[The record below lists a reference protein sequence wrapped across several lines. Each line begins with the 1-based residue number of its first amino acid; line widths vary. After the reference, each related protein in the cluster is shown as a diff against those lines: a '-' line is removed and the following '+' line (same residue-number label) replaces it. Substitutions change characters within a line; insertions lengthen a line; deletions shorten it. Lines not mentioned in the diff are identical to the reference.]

1 MSPRHDYH
9 VRGPV
14 SCSQIIIIFRFT
26 SSMGRDALQF
36 EARRKR
42 TTIQPQPFM
51 ERGWRE
57 REQEVGENSE
67 DETQRG
73 RRKSYSFSSI
83 TSLSLSP
90 WGTGRGGWHPSGSRC
105 RLSSASS
112 SSPLS
117 TTSWGHFSPAN
128 KSLSSLG
135 VKGRQ
140 WEIDREICTLLRKDP
155 LTSDSLCHSQAG
167 QQTTQSPC

>member
-83 TSLSLSP
+83 TSLSI
-90 WGTGRGGWHPSGSRC
+90 
-105 RLSSASS
+105 
-112 SSPLS
+112 
-117 TTSWGHFSPAN
+117 
-128 KSLSSLG
+128 SLG
-135 VKGRQ
+135 DGAWGMAPVRFQVQIIFCLIFLSFINYLLG
-140 WEIDREICTLLRKDP
+140 TLLP
-155 LTSDSLCHSQAG
+155 TNPSQQVTVFFG
-167 QQTTQSPC
+167 CQGETVGN